1 MTTNRIP
8 FLLRGAALVLL
19 TIAALLSLMPLYW
32 LISGSFKLQQNAMS
46 MPPELWPA
54 APTFANYQKLLF
66 GPKLAGR
73 WFLNSAIVAA
83 TISLAA
89 VLTSSTTGYVLGKK
103 EFPGKN
109 LLLGMV
115 VVTMILPREVMLV
128 PLVMRVRALG
138 LTDTYPGMVAPF
150 LVYPFGIFLMRQF
163 MQTIPNDLIAAAEM
177 DGAGEWRTFQLVI
190 LPLARPAIAAVAIF
204 AFVQGWNEYLWQLM
218 IAQREEM
225 LTLPVG
231 VSRLVSSL
239 SSYDLGLAMAGATF
253 AFIPMLLVFVCFQSY
268 FVKGITLGAVKG

>member
-1 MTTNRIP
+1 MTTKQIP
-8 FLLRGAALVLL
+8 LLLRGAALVLL
-19 TIAALLSLMPLYW
+19 TVAALLSLMPLYW

-66 GPKLAGR
+66 GPKPAGR

-103 EFPGKN
+103 EFPGKK